1 MTFPELK
8 ATLRAIASPERA
20 AVNRSFFKMGPG
32 EYSEG
37 DQFLGI
43 RIPDL
48 RVLVKKAD
56 AVTLRQTL
64 TLLHSEWHEERL
76 MALLL
81 MERRFERA
89 SNDDSKYAAR
99 EEIVTAYLANTR
111 WVNNWDLVDASA
123 PSILGAW
130 LLTRKRSLL
139 GELVRSENLW
149 ERRVAIVSTL
159 TLIRAGE
166 FRDTLR
172 LTEKLLKDPE
182 DLMHKA
188 CGWMLREVGKRD
200 REVLVSFLEKHA
212 YKMPRTMLRYAIER
226 FPQHERRLWLAT
238 RV

>member
-1 MTFPELK
+1 MKFSELK
-8 ATLRAIASPERA
+8 TTLRAIASPERA

-37 DQFLGI
+37 DLFLGI

-48 RVLVKKAD
+48 RALVKKAD
-56 AVTLRQTL
+56 AVSLREAL
-64 TLLHSEWHEERL
+64 ALLRSEWHEERL

-89 SNDDSKYAAR
+89 VKEDER
-99 EEIVTAYLANTR
+99 EKIVKAYLANTR

-130 LLTRKRSLL
+130 LLTRKRSVL
-139 GELVRSENLW
+139 GELVRSDILW
-149 ERRVAIVSTL
+149 ERRIAIVSTL
-159 TLIRAGE
+159 TLIRSGD
-166 FRDTLR
+166 FRDALR
-172 LTEKLLKDPE
+172 LTERLLKDPE

-188 CGWMLREVGKRD
+188 AGWMLREVGKMD
-200 REVLVSFLEKHA
+200 KEALISFLQKHA
-212 YKMPRTMLRYAIER
+212 HKMPRTMLRYAIER
-226 FPQHERRLWLAT
+226 FPEAERRLWLAA

>member
-8 ATLRAIASPERA
+8 ATLRAIASPKRA
-20 AVNRSFFKMGPG
+20 EVTRGFFKTGPG

-37 DQFLGI
+37 DKFLGI
-43 RIPDL
+43 WIPDL
-48 RVLVKKAD
+48 RALAKKVD
-56 AVTLRQTL
+56 AVTFRQVLSLLR
-64 TLLHSEWHEERL
+64 SEWHEERL

-89 SNDDSKYAAR
+89 SNDDSKDADR
-99 EEIVTAYLANTR
+99 EEIVTAYLSNTR

-130 LLTRKRSLL
+130 LLNRKRGVF
-139 GELVRSENLW
+139 GELFRSENLW
-149 ERRVAIVSTL
+149 ERRIAIVSTL

-188 CGWMLREVGKRD
+188 CGWMLREVGKND
-200 REVLVSFLEKHA
+200 REVLISFLEKHA
-212 YKMPRTMLRYAIER
+212 RKMPRTMLRYAIER

>member
-8 ATLRAIASPERA
+8 ATLRAIASPKRA
-20 AVNRSFFKMGPG
+20 EVTRGFFKTGPG

-48 RVLVKKAD
+48 RSLVKKVD
-56 AVTLRQTL
+56 AVTFRQVLSLLR
-64 TLLHSEWHEERL
+64 SEWHEERL

-89 SNDDSKYAAR
+89 SKDDSKDTDR
-99 EEIVTAYLANTR
+99 EEIVTAYLSNTR

-130 LLTRKRSLL
+130 LLNRKRGVF
-139 GELVRSENLW
+139 GELFRSENLW
-149 ERRVAIVSTL
+149 ERRIAIVSTL

-188 CGWMLREVGKRD
+188 CGWMLREVGKND
-200 REVLVSFLEKHA
+200 REVLISFLEKHA
-212 YKMPRTMLRYAIER
+212 RKMPRTMLRYAIER

>member
-1 MTFPELK
+1 VDFLELK

-20 AVNRSFFKMGPG
+20 KVTRSFFKTGPG

-43 RIPDL
+43 RIPEL
-48 RVLVKKAD
+48 RALVKKAD
-56 AVTLRQTL
+56 AVSLREAL
-64 TLLHSEWHEERL
+64 ILLRSEWHEERL

-89 SNDDSKYAAR
+89 SNDDSKDADR
-99 EEIVTAYLANTR
+99 EEIVTAYLSNTR

-149 ERRVAIVSTL
+149 ERRIAIVSTL

-188 CGWMLREVGKRD
+188 CGWMLREVGKKD
-200 REVLVSFLEKHA
+200 QEVLISFLEKHA
-212 YKMPRTMLRYAIER
+212 HKMPRTMLRYAIER
-226 FPQHERRLWLAT
+226 FPQHERRLWLA
-238 RV
+238 VH

>member
-20 AVNRSFFKMGPG
+20 AVTRSFFKTGPG

-48 RVLVKKAD
+48 RALVKKAD

-64 TLLHSEWHEERL
+64 TLLRSEWHEERL

-89 SNDDSKYAAR
+89 SNDNSKDAAR

-130 LLTRKRSLL
+130 LLARKRSLL
-139 GELVRSENLW
+139 GELVRSENFW
-149 ERRVAIVSTL
+149 ERRIAIVSTL
-159 TLIRAGE
+159 TLIRSGE

-188 CGWMLREVGKRD
+188 CGWMLREVGKKD
-200 REVLVSFLEKHA
+200 REVLVSFLERHA
-212 YKMPRTMLRYAIER
+212 HKMPRTMLRYAIEHFSQR
-226 FPQHERRLWLAT
+226 ERRLWLAT
-238 RV
+238 RA

>member
-20 AVNRSFFKMGPG
+20 AVTRSFFKTGPG

-43 RIPDL
+43 CIPDL
-48 RVLVKKAD
+48 RALVKKAD

-64 TLLHSEWHEERL
+64 TLLRSERHEERL

-89 SNDDSKYAAR
+89 SNDDSKDAYR
-99 EEIVTAYLANTR
+99 EKIVKAYLANTR

-130 LLTRKRSLL
+130 LLTRKGSLL

-149 ERRVAIVSTL
+149 ERRIAIVSTL

-200 REVLVSFLEKHA
+200 REVLVSFLERHA
-212 YKMPRTMLRYAIER
+212 HKMPRTMLRYAIEHFSQR
-226 FPQHERRLWLAT
+226 ERRLWLAT
-238 RV
+238 RA